1 MKPFGHVAGFIL
13 AGGASSRM
21 GLDKGLLDFGGA
33 PLIVH
38 TARLLEPLVAEVTI
52 VGSRSRYE
60 RLGLNVIGDEAP
72 ADDKRIKRGP
82 DKSCGPLAG
91 IAAALS
97 ATHSRWNLIVACDM
111 PYLSSEWIEWL
122 LSRAMRSRGDAVIPR
137 TQRGLEPLAAV
148 YRRECGTQ
156 ISAALTRGVRKVTA
170 AAEQLR
176 LDLVSPQEWAAIDS
190 EGVVLRNMNAPL
202 DYQDAVNWWAESR
215 VSATHITA
223 GRNPRKVQRATK
235 RKPRSVPRRRK

>member
-1 MKPFGHVAGFIL
+1 
-13 AGGASSRM
+13 M
-21 GLDKGLLDFGGA
+21 GLDKALLEFGGV
-33 PLIVH
+33 PLILH
-38 TARLLEPLVAEVTI
+38 TARLFEPLVAEVTV

-122 LSRAMRSRGDAVIPR
+122 LSRAMRSRGDVVIPR
-137 TQRGLEPLAAV
+137 TERGLEPLAAV

-156 ISAALTRGVRKVTA
+156 ISAALARGVRKVTDA
-170 AAEQLR
+170 VEELQ
-176 LDLVSPQEWAAIDS
+176 LDLVSPRDWAAIDS
-190 EGVVLRNMNAPL
+190 EGLVLRNMNAPR
-202 DYQDAVNWWAESR
+202 DYEDAVNWWAGSR
-215 VSATHITA
+215 ISATHISV
-223 GRNPRKVQRATK
+223 GRGPRKFQRVPE